1 MKSLWLLT
9 KRTFQEFGRDNCSQQ
24 AAAISY
30 YVLFSLIPLLIF
42 ATSVFGFVMRDIDL
56 QQRLVD
62 NVVEAL
68 PLDQQEG
75 PDLVGD
81 TVRGV
86 SRVSGAL
93 TVVGILATAWSSTA
107 MFNSIRRA
115 LNNVWGVERQ
125 RPLFQQKLFDLAM
138 VAGLGLLLGAS
149 VAGTAALRT
158 LRELSDDALGPLST
172 DTGFFWSVLPLMV
185 PAALTFLVFLLIYRY
200 VPNITNRLSHLWPGA
215 LLATVLFESLKN
227 GFAFYVAKFNNYDVI
242 YGSLGAI
249 MLFLFFIYL
258 AANILLLGA
267 ELACEYGRLRRGEYA
282 EMLAQPSGSVTRA
295 ILSYARGLFVHE
307 RPAPVAR
314 GEQPSMPQAAP
325 PPAANPAPNPTP
337 KPTPKARL

>member
-9 KRTFQEFGRDNCSQQ
+9 KRSFQEFGRDNCSQH

-42 ATSVFGFVMRDIDL
+42 ATSVFGFVMRDNDL
-56 QQRLVD
+56 QRDLIDHVVD
-62 NVVEAL
+62 WL

-93 TVVGILATAWSSTA
+93 TVVGLLATAWSATA
-107 MFNSIRRA
+107 MFNSTRRA
-115 LNNVWGVERQ
+115 LNIVWGVERP
-125 RPLFQQKLFDLAM
+125 RPLFQQKLADLAM
-138 VAGLGLLLGAS
+138 VCGLGVLLGAS
-149 VAGTAALRT
+149 LAGTAALRT

-172 DTGFFWSVLPLMV
+172 DTSFVWSVLPLLV
-185 PAALTFLVFLLIYRY
+185 PAALTFVVFLMIYRY
-200 VPNITNRLSHLWPGA
+200 VPNVVNHRLSELWPGA
-215 LLATVLFESLKN
+215 LVATVLFELLKN

-249 MLFLFFIYL
+249 MLFLLFVYL

-267 ELACEYGRLRRGEYA
+267 ELACEYRRLRRGEYA
-282 EMLAQPSGSVTRA
+282 ELLARPSGSFMRA
-295 ILSYARGLFVHE
+295 VLSYVRGLFVHE
-307 RPAPVAR
+307 RPARAQGTPESVV
-314 GEQPSMPQAAP
+314 
-325 PPAANPAPNPTP
+325 PTP
-337 KPTPKARL
+337 KPTPEPAPKATPKARL